1 MSVFGS
7 RSAPFATTAAL
18 VALLTQVAPAWG
30 HAVLV
35 YPPSRNVNDSSIKT
49 SPCGNYAPGS
59 GERTTLVAGSRL
71 FIQFDETINHPGYFQ
86 VFFSPVADT
95 QFTLVEDAIPHRND
109 NPARPTF
116 TNPRHYAHEI
126 TVPSTPCA
134 SCTLQFIQVMEDR
147 NPPTLYFSC
156 ADIEIV
162 APTPDAGVVADAA
175 AIDLGTSDTGAA
187 PDATTAPDAGVAPD
201 ATTAPDAEVFVD
213 AARGPDA
220 GTTADAGSVSTD
232 GLMRGAQPS
241 GGCQA
246 TPASPLAALALGA
259 ALATRRR
266 RR

>member
-1 MSVFGS
+1 VPLASS
-7 RSAPFATTAAL
+7 AAL
-18 VALLTQVAPAWG
+18 VALLAQAAPAWG

-49 SPCGNYAPGS
+49 GPCGNYAPGS
-59 GERTTLVAGSRL
+59 GERTTLVAGSRI

-86 VFFSPVADT
+86 LFFSPVADT

-116 TNPRHYAHEI
+116 ANPRHYAHEI
-126 TVPSTPCA
+126 TVPTTPCA
-134 SCTLQFIQVMEDR
+134 GCTLQFIQVMEDR

-162 APTPDAGVVADAA
+162 APTPDAGF
-175 AIDLGTSDTGAA
+175 A
-187 PDATTAPDAGVAPD
+187 PDADPAPDAAPPDLGVPDAGFAPDAAPAPDAVVAPD
-201 ATTAPDAEVFVD
+201 APE
-213 AARGPDA
+213 PL
-220 GTTADAGSVSTD
+220 DAGSPLDAAPGRDAETAEAP
-232 GLMRGAQPS
+232 MRGAQPT

-246 TPASPLAALALGA
+246 APASPLAALALVA
-259 ALATRRR
+259 AIARRR